1 MHSVCKTS
9 VSGNDR
15 QEDGCFI
22 STAFKMRFQPFSF
35 IPFVHEQPE
44 LYARPICPETIGR
57 ICNPLYVEV
66 FAPATAI
73 ASRNPLASVI
83 RLRFIP
89 CFPRSV
95 GFLPVFFEPASGNL
109 TRLHPLK
116 DSMRSKLKQAGWS
129 DKFRSENIFG

>member
-15 QEDGCFI
+15 QEDGWFI

-57 ICNPLYVEV
+57 ICNPLYVEGIC
-66 FAPATAI
+66 P
-73 ASRNPLASVI
+73 SDSHRQQE
-83 RLRFIP
+83 
-89 CFPRSV
+89 SV
-95 GFLPVFFEPASGNL
+95 GVSHQTTFYTLFPPVCGVPACFF
-109 TRLHPLK
+109 
-116 DSMRSKLKQAGWS
+116 
-129 DKFRSENIFG
+129 